1 MNNEEDEYKIEDDHS
16 YDANFETDSSGDTS
30 ETDSKK
36 NIMKIGL
43 WFVIGFIV
51 FLLIL
56 VVVVSKMGGDDT
68 DSVTNEKS
76 ITLARGDKMAIE
88 HNSDTFSWNSSDKE
102 VAIVTED
109 GQIEA
114 LKEGDATIT
123 IKIDNT
129 TYTIKVHV
137 EGSSIVVTDIKLD
150 KNNLELHVDDVYEFT
165 THISPEEAQDVELSW
180 HSSNEKVVTVDNG
193 KIKAVGVGSSTIT
206 VKTGNGYTD
215 VCVVQVTNLED
226 EEDEDI
232 TDINLDVSSII
243 LKAGIEYTLDYSI
256 EPKDAKAKLTWESSD
271 PNVATVENGVI
282 KTLAPGTTAITVS
295 KSNKEATCYVTVV
308 KGDSSTPDVID
319 DGKEIEAV
327 SVNVN
332 QAELSLKVGA
342 SYSIVPEV
350 LPSNTTNKAV
360 AYKSADEKIA
370 TVTADGKVTAVAIGE
385 TTITVTAASGV
396 YNTVKVV
403 VSASGGSSEI
413 ETISLSLKS
422 VTLSPGGSVQLYQSY
437 SPSDANASE
446 LIWTSSNPGVASVD
460 NGLIIAISPGTTTI
474 TVSNGDGVESSCV
487 VDVSSSAVTVQN
499 ISINPSSVSLKVN
512 GAAQLTVEFYPGNAT
527 NKTVTWSSSNRSV
540 ATVDSNGL
548 VTAKGT
554 GNAIIYAK
562 SSNGIVGTAVIT
574 VG

>member
-1 MNNEEDEYKIEDDHS
+1 MNNDEEEYKVEEDHS
-16 YDANFETDSSGDTS
+16 YDANFETDSNGDTS
-30 ETDSKK
+30 EKDSKK

-43 WFVIGFIV
+43 WVVVGFIV

-56 VVVVSKMGGDDT
+56 VVFVSKTGSNDADAV
-68 DSVTNEKS
+68 SNEKS

-129 TYTIKVHV
+129 TYIIKVHV

-150 KNNLELHVDDVYEFT
+150 TNKLELHVDDVYEFT
-165 THISPEEAQDVELSW
+165 THISPEEAKDVELSW

-215 VCVVQVTNLED
+215 ICTVQVTNLED

-232 TDINLDVSSII
+232 TNINLDVSSII
-243 LKAGIEYTLDYSI
+243 LKSGIEYTLDYSI
-256 EPKDAKAKLTWESSD
+256 EPRDAKTKLNWESSD

-295 KSNKEATCYVTVV
+295 KSNKEATCYLTVV

-319 DGKEIEAV
+319 DGKEVKAV
-327 SVNVN
+327 SINVN

-342 SYSIVPEV
+342 SYAIVPEV
-350 LPSNTTNKAV
+350 LPSNTTNKEV
-360 AYKSADEKIA
+360 TYKSADEKIA
-370 TVTADGKVTAVAIGE
+370 TVAADGKVTAVAEGE

-403 VSASGGSSEI
+403 VSSQGGSSDI

-460 NGLIIAISPGTTTI
+460 NGLIVAISPGTTTI

-487 VDVSSSAVTVQN
+487 VDVSSSAVTVEN
-499 ISINPSSVSLKVN
+499 ISIIPSSVSLKVN
-512 GAAQLTVEFYPGNAT
+512 GATQLTVEFYPGNAT
-527 NKTVTWSSSNRSV
+527 NKTITWSSSNRSV

>member
-1 MNNEEDEYKIEDDHS
+1 MVIQ
-16 YDANFETDSSGDTS
+16 AN
-30 ETDSKK
+30 SKK

-43 WFVIGFIV
+43 WVVVGFIV

-56 VVVVSKMGGDDT
+56 VVFVSKTGSNDADAV
-68 DSVTNEKS
+68 SNEKS

-129 TYTIKVHV
+129 TYIIKVHV

-150 KNNLELHVDDVYEFT
+150 TNKLELHVDDVYEFT
-165 THISPEEAQDVELSW
+165 THISPEEAKDVELSW

-215 VCVVQVTNLED
+215 ICTVQVTNLED
-226 EEDEDI
+226 EEGEDI
-232 TDINLDVSSII
+232 TNINLDVSSII
-243 LKAGIEYTLDYSI
+243 LKSGIEYTLDYSI
-256 EPKDAKAKLTWESSD
+256 EPRDAKTKLNWESSD

-295 KSNKEATCYVTVV
+295 KSNKEATCYLTVV

-319 DGKEIEAV
+319 DGKEVKAV
-327 SVNVN
+327 SINVN

-342 SYSIVPEV
+342 SYAIVPEV
-350 LPSNTTNKAV
+350 LPSNTTNKEV
-360 AYKSADEKIA
+360 TYKSADEKIA
-370 TVTADGKVTAVAIGE
+370 TVAADGKVTAVAEGE

-403 VSASGGSSEI
+403 VSSQGGSSDI

-460 NGLIIAISPGTTTI
+460 NGLIVAISPGTTTI

-487 VDVSSSAVTVQN
+487 VDVSSSAVTVEN
-499 ISINPSSVSLKVN
+499 ISIIPSSVSLKVN
-512 GAAQLTVEFYPGNAT
+512 GATQLTVEFYPGNAT
-527 NKTVTWSSSNRSV
+527 NKTITWSSSNRSV

>member
-1 MNNEEDEYKIEDDHS
+1 MNNDEEEYKVEEDHS
-16 YDANFETDSSGDTS
+16 YDANFETDSNGDTS
-30 ETDSKK
+30 EKDSKK

-43 WFVIGFIV
+43 WVVVGFIV

-56 VVVVSKMGGDDT
+56 VVFVSKTGSNDADAV
-68 DSVTNEKS
+68 SNEKS

-129 TYTIKVHV
+129 TYIIKVHV

-150 KNNLELHVDDVYEFT
+150 TNKLELHVDDVYEFT
-165 THISPEEAQDVELSW
+165 THISPEEAKDVELSW

-215 VCVVQVTNLED
+215 ICTVQVTNLED

-232 TDINLDVSSII
+232 TNINLDVSSII
-243 LKAGIEYTLDYSI
+243 LKSGIEYTLDYSI
-256 EPKDAKAKLTWESSD
+256 EPRDAKTKLNWESSD

-295 KSNKEATCYVTVV
+295 KSNKEATCYLTVV

-319 DGKEIEAV
+319 DGKEVKAV
-327 SVNVN
+327 SINVN

-342 SYSIVPEV
+342 SYAIVPEV

-360 AYKSADEKIA
+360 TYKSADEKIA
-370 TVTADGKVTAVAIGE
+370 TVAADGKVTAVAEGE

-403 VSASGGSSEI
+403 VSSQGGSSDI

-460 NGLIIAISPGTTTI
+460 NGLIVAISPGTTTI

-487 VDVSSSAVTVQN
+487 VDVSSSAVTVEN
-499 ISINPSSVSLKVN
+499 ISIIPSSVSLKVN
-512 GAAQLTVEFYPGNAT
+512 GATQLTVEFYPGNAT
-527 NKTVTWSSSNRSV
+527 NKTITWSSSNRSV

>member
-1 MNNEEDEYKIEDDHS
+1 MNNDEEEYKVEEDHS
-16 YDANFETDSSGDTS
+16 YDANFETDSNGDTS
-30 ETDSKK
+30 EKDSKK

-43 WFVIGFIV
+43 WVVVGFIV

-56 VVVVSKMGGDDT
+56 VVFVSKTGSNDADAV
-68 DSVTNEKS
+68 SNEKS

-123 IKIDNT
+123 IKIDNN
-129 TYTIKVHV
+129 TYIIKVHV

-150 KNNLELHVDDVYEFT
+150 TNKLELHVDDVYEFT
-165 THISPEEAQDVELSW
+165 THISPEEAKDVELSW

-193 KIKAVGVGSSTIT
+193 KIKAIGVGSSTIT

-215 VCVVQVTNLED
+215 ICTVQVTNLED

-232 TDINLDVSSII
+232 TNINLDVSSII
-243 LKAGIEYTLDYSI
+243 LKSGIEYTLDYSI
-256 EPKDAKAKLTWESSD
+256 EPRDAKTKLNWESSD

-295 KSNKEATCYVTVV
+295 KSNKEATCYLTVV

-319 DGKEIEAV
+319 DGKEVKAV
-327 SVNVN
+327 SINVN

-342 SYSIVPEV
+342 SYAIVPEV
-350 LPSNTTNKAV
+350 LPSNTTNKEV
-360 AYKSADEKIA
+360 TYKSADEKIA
-370 TVTADGKVTAVAIGE
+370 TVAADGKVTAVAEGE

-403 VSASGGSSEI
+403 VSSQGGSSNI

-460 NGLIIAISPGTTTI
+460 NGLIVAISPGTTTI

-487 VDVSSSAVTVQN
+487 VDVSSSAVTVEN
-499 ISINPSSVSLKVN
+499 ISIIPSSVSLKVN
-512 GAAQLTVEFYPGNAT
+512 GATQLTVEFYPGNAT
-527 NKTVTWSSSNRSV
+527 NKTITWSSSNRSV

>member
-1 MNNEEDEYKIEDDHS
+1 MNNDEEEYKVEEDHS
-16 YDANFETDSSGDTS
+16 YDANFETDSNGDTS
-30 ETDSKK
+30 EKDSKK

-43 WFVIGFIV
+43 WVVVGFIV

-56 VVVVSKMGGDDT
+56 VVFVSKTGSNDADAV
-68 DSVTNEKS
+68 SNEKS

-123 IKIDNT
+123 IKIDNN
-129 TYTIKVHV
+129 TYIIKVHV

-150 KNNLELHVDDVYEFT
+150 TNKLELHVDDVYEFT
-165 THISPEEAQDVELSW
+165 THISPEEAKDVELSW

-215 VCVVQVTNLED
+215 ICTVQVTNLED

-232 TDINLDVSSII
+232 TNINLDVSSII
-243 LKAGIEYTLDYSI
+243 LKSGIEYTLDYSI
-256 EPKDAKAKLTWESSD
+256 EPRDAKTKLNWESSD

-295 KSNKEATCYVTVV
+295 KSNKEATCYLTVV

-319 DGKEIEAV
+319 DGKEVKAV
-327 SVNVN
+327 SINVN

-342 SYSIVPEV
+342 SYAIVPEV
-350 LPSNTTNKAV
+350 LPSNTTNKEV
-360 AYKSADEKIA
+360 TYKSADEKIA
-370 TVTADGKVTAVAIGE
+370 TVAADGKVTAVAEGE

-403 VSASGGSSEI
+403 VSSQGGSSNI

-460 NGLIIAISPGTTTI
+460 NGLIVAISPGTTTI

-487 VDVSSSAVTVQN
+487 VDVSSSAVTVEN
-499 ISINPSSVSLKVN
+499 ISIIPSSVSLKVN
-512 GAAQLTVEFYPGNAT
+512 GATQLTVEFYPGNAT
-527 NKTVTWSSSNRSV
+527 NKTITWSSSNRSV

>member
-1 MNNEEDEYKIEDDHS
+1 MNNDEEEYKVEEDHS
-16 YDANFETDSSGDTS
+16 YDANFETDSNGDTS
-30 ETDSKK
+30 EKDSKK

-43 WFVIGFIV
+43 WVVVGFIV

-56 VVVVSKMGGDDT
+56 VVFVSKTGSNDADAV
-68 DSVTNEKS
+68 SNEKS

-123 IKIDNT
+123 IKIDNN
-129 TYTIKVHV
+129 TYIIKVHV

-150 KNNLELHVDDVYEFT
+150 TNKLELHVDDVYEFT
-165 THISPEEAQDVELSW
+165 THISPEEAKDVELSW

-215 VCVVQVTNLED
+215 ICTVQVTNLED

-232 TDINLDVSSII
+232 TNINLDVSSII
-243 LKAGIEYTLDYSI
+243 LKSGIEYTLDYSI
-256 EPKDAKAKLTWESSD
+256 EPRDAKTKLNWESSD

-295 KSNKEATCYVTVV
+295 KSNKEATCYLTVV

-319 DGKEIEAV
+319 DGKEVKAV
-327 SVNVN
+327 SINVN

-342 SYSIVPEV
+342 SYAIVPEV
-350 LPSNTTNKAV
+350 LPSNTTNKEV
-360 AYKSADEKIA
+360 TYKSADEKIA
-370 TVTADGKVTAVAIGE
+370 TVAVDGKVTAVAEGE

-403 VSASGGSSEI
+403 VSSQGGSSNI

-460 NGLIIAISPGTTTI
+460 NGLIVAISPGTTTI

-487 VDVSSSAVTVQN
+487 VDVSSSAVTVEN
-499 ISINPSSVSLKVN
+499 ISIIPSSVSLKVN
-512 GAAQLTVEFYPGNAT
+512 GATQLTVEFYPGNAT
-527 NKTVTWSSSNRSV
+527 NKTITWSSSNRSV

>member
-1 MNNEEDEYKIEDDHS
+1 MNNDEEEYKVEEDHS
-16 YDANFETDSSGDTS
+16 YDANFETDSNGDTS
-30 ETDSKK
+30 EKDSKK

-43 WFVIGFIV
+43 WVVVGFIV

-56 VVVVSKMGGDDT
+56 VVFVSKTGSNDADAV
-68 DSVTNEKS
+68 SNEKS

-123 IKIDNT
+123 IKIDNN
-129 TYTIKVHV
+129 TYIIKVHV

-150 KNNLELHVDDVYEFT
+150 TNKLELHVDDVYEFT
-165 THISPEEAQDVELSW
+165 THISPEEAKDVELSW

-215 VCVVQVTNLED
+215 ICTVQVTNLED

-232 TDINLDVSSII
+232 TNINLDVSSII
-243 LKAGIEYTLDYSI
+243 LKSGIEYTLDYSI
-256 EPKDAKAKLTWESSD
+256 EPRDAKTKLNWESSD

-295 KSNKEATCYVTVV
+295 KSNKEATCYLTVV

-319 DGKEIEAV
+319 DGKEVKAV
-327 SVNVN
+327 SINVN

-342 SYSIVPEV
+342 SYAIVPEV
-350 LPSNTTNKAV
+350 LPSNTTNKEV
-360 AYKSADEKIA
+360 TYKSADEKIA
-370 TVTADGKVTAVAIGE
+370 TVAADGKVTAVAEGE
-385 TTITVTAASGV
+385 TTITVTATSGV

-403 VSASGGSSEI
+403 VSSQGGSSNI

-460 NGLIIAISPGTTTI
+460 NGLIVAISPGTTTI

-487 VDVSSSAVTVQN
+487 VDVSSSAVTVEN
-499 ISINPSSVSLKVN
+499 ISIIPSSVSLKVN
-512 GAAQLTVEFYPGNAT
+512 GATQLTVEFYPGNAT
-527 NKTVTWSSSNRSV
+527 NKTITWSSSNRSV